1 MVQASSLP
9 GFLGDPERN
18 LVMGTDRRKV
28 KVCFIGGGSVTWTPN
43 IIRDIIFKK
52 GMEQV
57 QLDIH
62 LLDIDLEAAEKIRN
76 LFDERL
82 AAWKL
87 NRVSVT
93 ATDNKESAIS
103 AADFII
109 IAISTGRLKT
119 MANDLAIPEKYGIYH
134 TVGDTAGPGGWS
146 RALRN
151 IPVFKEYGEIIKRL
165 APHAFV
171 LNYTNPMGVLTKVLS
186 DIIQN
191 NRVVG
196 LCHGYFECLDILK
209 DVFGLESEKELDARF
224 GGLNHFFW
232 ILDFKVNGKDGY
244 PMLKEKIGDGGFG
257 DLIQKT
263 HTDAMGWSS
272 DKWFAGELYANFG
285 YLPYVGDRH
294 TCEFF
299 NYSMTNP
306 ELMER
311 FKLKRTFIADR
322 QAHYD
327 SAGKTID
334 AWINGKKGIAKLGKI
349 PSRETAADII
359 HAALFSTGFSDVT
372 NLVNTGQI
380 SNLPLG
386 AVVETMGYVDSGGFS
401 ALNLGTLPE
410 NIISVVLPH
419 VRTQMMTT
427 EAGLTGDLELAMQSL
442 IADPICQHIPPT
454 DIRKLGLEL
463 LQSNKDYLPQFSL

>member
-1 MVQASSLP
+1 MTA
-9 GFLGDPERN
+9 DK
-18 LVMGTDRRKV
+18 RKV
-28 KVCFIGGGSVTWTPN
+28 KICFIGGGSVTWTPN
-43 IIRDIIFKK
+43 IVRDIIFKK
-52 GMEQV
+52 GMERL
-57 QLDIH
+57 QLDIQ
-62 LLDIDLEAAEKIRN
+62 LLDTDLKAAKKIGKLFKERID
-76 LFDERL
+76 
-82 AAWKL
+82 AWKL
-87 NRVSVT
+87 DRVCVT
-93 ATDNKESAIS
+93 ATDQKEAAIS
-103 AADFII
+103 KADFVI

-119 MANDLAIPEKYGIYH
+119 MAHDLAVPEKYGVYH

-151 IPVFKEYGEIIKRL
+151 IPVFKDYAEIIKNL
-165 APHAFV
+165 APEAFV

-191 NRVVG
+191 NKVVG

-209 DVFGLESEKELDARF
+209 SIFGLESEKELDARF

-232 ILDFKVNGKDGY
+232 ILDFKVKGEDGY
-244 PMLKEKIGDGGFG
+244 KLLNEKIGDGCFG

-263 HTDAMGWSS
+263 HKDAMGWSS
-272 DKWFAGELYANFG
+272 DKWFASELYTNFG

-306 ELMER
+306 TLMDR

-334 AWINGKKGIAKLGKI
+334 AWISSKKGVAKLGRT

-359 HAALFSTGFSDVT
+359 HAAIFNTGFSDVA

-386 AVVETMGYVDSGGFS
+386 SVVETMGYVDSGGFS
-401 ALNLGTLPE
+401 ALNLGALPE
-410 NIISVVLPH
+410 NILSVVLPH
-419 VRTQMMTT
+419 ARTQVMTT
-427 EAGLTGDLELAMQSL
+427 EAGLSGNLELAMQSL
-442 IADPICQHIPPT
+442 ISDPICQHMPPS
-454 DIRKLGLEL
+454 DVRKMGMEL
-463 LQSNKDYLPQFSL
+463 LQANKDYLPQFREL